1 MATTTATI
9 TLSSAD
15 LLSDELA
22 LSTTSTL
29 TTAGTSTGVTQTTG
43 LARKTT
49 SAASAAAIQA
59 VNVYRAGDYTANGAN
74 KVYIKNTSTTA
85 AEYFTVHI
93 DQEELGRLYAG
104 DWMFMPWNAT
114 SGTKAVFTVTIASTW
129 AAGDTWEFDG
139 ITMTAANSTL
149 ADITAQIDALNYP
162 NWTTTYVATE
172 TTIIFTARYASSASE
187 EVWVTA
193 DGTLNTAGSGTA
205 NISSAAVGSKS
216 ESDITIRPS
225 VHTAMTYETMLIHE

>member
-9 TLSSAD
+9 TINSTD
-15 LLSDELA
+15 LLTDELS
-22 LSTTSTL
+22 LTSTSTL
-29 TTAGTSTGVTQTTG
+29 TTAGTSTGVTQTSG

-59 VNVYRAGDYTANGAN
+59 NVLYRAGDYTADKAN

-114 SGTKAVFTVTIASTW
+114 SGTKRVGTVTIAATW

-139 ITMTAANSTL
+139 ITMTAANSTV
-149 ADITAQIDALNYP
+149 ADIAAQIDALNYP
-162 NWTTTYVATE
+162 NWITTYVATE
-172 TTIIFTARYASSASE
+172 ATIIFTERYASSASYTAL
-187 EVWVTA
+187 VTA
-193 DGTLNTAGSGTA
+193 DGTLNTNGNGTA
-205 NISSAAVGSKS
+205 DVSSAAVGSKS

-225 VHTAMTYETMLIHE
+225 VHTAMTYETLLINE

>member
-9 TLSSAD
+9 TVSSTD

-29 TTAGTSTGVTQTTG
+29 TTAGTSTGVTQSSG

-49 SAASAAAIQA
+49 SAAAAAAIQA
-59 VNVYRAGDYTANGAN
+59 NVLYRAGDYTADGAN

-85 AEYFTVHI
+85 AEYYTVHI
-93 DQEELGRLYAG
+93 DQEEIGRLYAG

-114 SGTKAVFTVTIASTW
+114 SGTGSTFTVTIASTW
-129 AAGDTWEFDG
+129 AAKDTWEFDG
-139 ITMTAANSTL
+139 IKMIAANSTT
-149 ADITAQIDALNYP
+149 ADIAAQIDALNYP
-162 NWTTTYVATE
+162 NWTTDHGTGESTVA
-172 TTIIFTARYASSASE
+172 FTNRRAGGLTQSTA
-187 EVWVTA
+187 VTA

-205 NISSAAVGSKS
+205 NISLAAVGTKS
-216 ESDITIRPS
+216 EADITIRPS
-225 VHTAMTYETMLIHE
+225 VHTDMTYETMLIHQ

>member
-9 TLSSAD
+9 IINSTD
-15 LLSDELA
+15 LLTNELS

-29 TTAGTSTGVTQTTG
+29 TTAGTSTGVTQASG
-43 LARKTT
+43 LSRKTT
-49 SAASAAAIQA
+49 SAANAASIQA
-59 VNVYRAGDYTANGAN
+59 VNLYRAGDYTANGAN

-93 DQEELGRLYAG
+93 DQEEIGRLYSN

-114 SGTKAVFTVTIASTW
+114 SGTKAVFTVTIAATW

-139 ITMTAANSTL
+139 VTMTAADSTT
-149 ADITAQIDALNYP
+149 ANIAAQIDALNYP
-162 NWTTTYVATE
+162 NWTTTHVATE
-172 TTIIFTARYASSASE
+172 STIIFTARYASSASE

-225 VHTAMTYETMLIHE
+225 VHTAMTYETLLIHE

>member
-9 TLSSAD
+9 TINSTDLLTDELSLSSVA
-15 LLSDELA
+15 
-22 LSTTSTL
+22 TL
-29 TTAGTSTGVTQTTG
+29 TTAGTATGVTQTSG

-49 SAASAAAIQA
+49 SAAAAAGIQA
-59 VNVYRAGDYTANGAN
+59 NVLYRAGDYTADKAN

-114 SGTKAVFTVTIASTW
+114 SGTKRVGTVTIASTW

-139 ITMTAANSTL
+139 ITMTAANSTV
-149 ADITAQIDALNYP
+149 ADIAAQIDALNYP
-162 NWTTTYVATE
+162 NWITTYVATE
-172 TTIIFTARYASSASE
+172 ATIIFTERYASSASYTAL
-187 EVWVTA
+187 VTA
-193 DGTLNTAGSGTA
+193 DATLNTAGSGTA

-225 VHTAMTYETMLIHE
+225 VHTAMTYEALLIHE